1 MVLAIPEDEK
11 QHYEDILGSG
21 GIFRRVF
28 KRGEGA
34 QPEFG
39 EEVTVRFTERRLDT
53 DAVISQDQVRQ
64 FRIGDGEV
72 MPALELAAKMM
83 REGDAHEV
91 RCDARFAYG
100 DKGLEGL
107 VPPATPLKLFVE
119 LLRVGKRLTADM
131 TPAELLV
138 EAEKKKDSGNRYFR
152 ELKYDQAAKMYKKA
166 LTVLEGWERGDDGD
180 ADADAQAAKCKELLI
195 ALGNNV
201 ANVQHRLDQR
211 KEARQSSLEVLQLD
225 PQNLKALYRLAQL
238 ALDGGDFD
246 DAATF
251 VKQAVAVDPSSAKF
265 REMLAQIKHKKEA
278 HRAREKELFAKL
290 GQAKHA
296 RSSAAASSD
305 GPSDA
310 AAAARALQEAP
321 WRRVLRENVATVATV
336 LTALIAFLMYEFLG
350 KRYHEM

>member
-1 MVLAIPEDEK
+1 
-11 QHYEDILGSG
+11 
-21 GIFRRVF
+21 
-28 KRGEGA
+28 
-34 QPEFG
+34 
-39 EEVTVRFTERRLDT
+39 
-53 DAVISQDQVRQ
+53 
-64 FRIGDGEV
+64 

-91 RCDARFAYG
+91 RCDPRFAYG
-100 DKGLEGL
+100 DKGLDGV
-107 VPPATPLKLFVE
+107 VPPDTPLKLFVE

-131 TPAELLV
+131 TPSELLV
-138 EAEKKKDSGNRYFR
+138 EAEKKKESGNRYFR
-152 ELKYDQAAKMYKKA
+152 ERKYDQAAKMYKKA

-180 ADADAQAAKCKELLI
+180 ADADAEAAKCKELLV

-238 ALDGGDFD
+238 ALEGGDFD
-246 DAATF
+246 DATLF
-251 VKQAVAVDPSSAKF
+251 VKQAIAVDPQSAKF
-265 REMLAQIKHKKEA
+265 RDMLVQIKQKKEA

-290 GQAKHA
+290 GKSKKAPSKA
-296 RSSAAASSD
+296 NEGESETEAAAVATSNGELS
-305 GPSDA
+305 
-310 AAAARALQEAP
+310 L
-321 WRRVLRENVATVATV
+321 WRRLLRENIATVATV